1 MIFCKQLSP
10 WNKEA
15 VSKSTTYGP
24 HIDNGFQTFYIW
36 YYSLKP
42 LEENGKSN
50 MFFQTGNLAQNLV
63 SYFQRREQR
72 DFSHKLVN

>member
-1 MIFCKQLSP
+1 MIFLQTTLPMKQGSRIKVYF
-10 WNKEA
+10 WA
-15 VSKSTTYGP
+15 TYYY
-24 HIDNGFQTFYIW
+24 GFQTFYIW